1 LRKARMLRMTQ
12 PKNRRFTENE
22 KIVYRL
28 GFLAGEAQLQQAIN
42 VVKATN
48 SNLVDELL
56 RLDFEK
62 PVLGD
67 PKHVTITFRE
77 VILKKFI
84 KNLRDENMS
93 LQQRKDY
100 ASMLQAYVRQNEKQQ
115 KLIAE
120 KIRKG
125 TINDKK

>member
-1 LRKARMLRMTQ
+1 MLRMTQ